1 MNTPP
6 PAGWQAAER
15 AARDSHG
22 RLVALLAW
30 RWRDL
35 AAAEDALAEAFA
47 AALQHWPRTGV
58 PASPEAWLMTAAKR
72 QLLQAARHRK
82 LETDPLVTALID
94 EEPSQPAPDT
104 GPPLPDERL
113 KLLFVCAHPA
123 LAPAV
128 HAPLMLQAV
137 LGLDAATIAEAF
149 LVSPAAMA
157 QRLVRAKSKIRDAG
171 LRFEEPE
178 QRELPARLAA
188 VLEALYGAYTLG
200 SHTARL
206 GAAGTA
212 PVALSS
218 LADEALYLVRLVVA
232 LQPGSAEALGL
243 LALMLFCEA
252 RRPAQFSAD
261 GRFVPLPE
269 QDTALWQ
276 RALLQ
281 EAEACLWR
289 AAQLQLPGV
298 FQLEAAIQSAHCQRA
313 FGGSTPWAG
322 IAQLYEALVQHFP
335 STGAQIGQAVAL
347 AESGKV
353 ATGLAVLE
361 AVQAQTNMAAH
372 QPYWV
377 ALAHLHVLAGHAAE
391 AATALQRA
399 IGLTEDARVRAY
411 LLARQA
417 AVRASSEKRHHAAN
431 AGG

>member
-1 MNTPP
+1 MSAAPQ
-6 PAGWQAAER
+6 AGWQAAER
-15 AARDSHG
+15 AARESYG

-47 AALQHWPRTGV
+47 AALQHWPRDGV
-58 PASPEAWLMTAAKR
+58 PASPEAWLMTAARR
-72 QLLQAARHRK
+72 QLLQAARHRR
-82 LETDPLVTALID
+82 LQTNPLVTALIE
-94 EEPSQPAPDT
+94 EEPSHPAPDA
-104 GPPLPDERL
+104 GPALPDERL

-149 LVSPAAMA
+149 LVSPSAMA
-157 QRLVRAKSKIRDAG
+157 QRLVRAKGKIRDAG

-206 GAAGTA
+206 GTAATA
-212 PVALSS
+212 PGALSG
-218 LADEALYLVRLVVA
+218 LTDEALYLVRLVVA

-243 LALMLFCEA
+243 MALMLFCEA
-252 RRPAQFSAD
+252 RKPAQFSAD
-261 GRFVPLPE
+261 NRFVPLAE

-276 RALLQ
+276 RPLLR
-281 EAEACLWR
+281 EAETCLWQ
-289 AAQLQLPGV
+289 AARLQQPGV

-313 FGGSTPWAG
+313 FGGSTPWPA
-322 IAQLYEALVQHFP
+322 IAQLYAALVLHFP
-335 STGAQIGQAVAL
+335 SAGAQIGQAVAL
-347 AESGKV
+347 AESGDV
-353 ATGLAVLE
+353 AAGMAVLD
-361 AVQAQTNMAAH
+361 AVQAQTAVGAH

-377 ALAHLHVLAGHAAE
+377 ARAHLLVLGGRRADAVA
-391 AATALQRA
+391 ALQRA
-399 IGLTEDARVRAY
+399 IGLTEDARVRAH

-417 AVRASSEKRHHAAN
+417 ALQ
-431 AGG
+431 AGA

>member
-1 MNTPP
+1 MSLVPQ
-6 PAGWQAAER
+6 PAGWPEAER
-15 AARDSHG
+15 AARDSYG

-35 AAAEDALAEAFA
+35 AAAEDALSEAFA
-47 AALQHWPRTGV
+47 AALQHWPRSGV
-58 PASPEAWLMTAAKR
+58 PASPEAWLMTAARR
-72 QLLQAARHRK
+72 QLLQAARHRR
-82 LETDPLVTALID
+82 LEVDPLVTALIK
-94 EEPSQPAPDT
+94 EEPSEPAPDA
-104 GPPLPDERL
+104 GPALPDERL

-149 LVSPAAMA
+149 LVSPSAMA
-157 QRLVRAKSKIRDAG
+157 QRLVRAKGKIRDAG

-206 GAAGTA
+206 GTAAG
-212 PVALSS
+212 ALSG
-218 LADEALYLVRLVVA
+218 LTDEALYLVRLVVA

-243 LALMLFCEA
+243 MALMLFCEA
-252 RRPAQFSAD
+252 RKPAQFSAD
-261 GRFVPLPE
+261 IRFVPLAE

-276 RALLQ
+276 RPLLR
-281 EAEACLWR
+281 EAETCLWQ
-289 AAQLQLPGV
+289 AARLQQPGV

-313 FGGSTPWAG
+313 FGGSTPWPA
-322 IAQLYEALVQHFP
+322 IAQLYAALVLHFP
-335 STGAQIGQAVAL
+335 SAGAQIGQAVAL
-347 AESGKV
+347 AESGDV
-353 ATGLAVLE
+353 AAGMAVLD
-361 AVQAQTNMAAH
+361 AVQARTAVGAH

-377 ALAHLHVLAGHAAE
+377 ARAHLLVLGGRGADAA
-391 AATALQRA
+391 AALQRA
-399 IGLTEDARVRAY
+399 IGLTEDARVRAH

-417 AVRASSEKRHHAAN
+417 ALQ
-431 AGG
+431 AGA